1 MRPRGDVVGM
11 RRWVCWV
18 RWSARSLCGIGVA
31 MLVLMATIARPV
43 HADQERLD
51 ADAAALERLSGSL
64 RLDRLSWHVAER
76 RFDQAATPEAR
87 EAVARDLVRVIEPMA
102 EAADPELAEALAQR
116 LERILD
122 QFASVHVDAPGMACV
137 ARLLEASSQVIG
149 RLRAGDEVPAAEVA
163 KAIGWAARA
172 ASLAE
177 AMVDD
182 LGSRTPAGFEQLL
195 RSRLAWS
202 RLQGAWLRAQ
212 GEGRGVEDLAES
224 AIRPLAEVLELD
236 GRTPK
241 PEDVSV
247 DLRSN
252 EVYAWAIVGMAQAR
266 ALLPRGG
273 ASDAVRWLELCD
285 DPVTAPAV
293 RTAAMEWRLQVCLD
307 ARDWTRA
314 RVLITGAGQVPQGFE
329 PALARVAR
337 RAARLGA
344 TDPEALRVVEAALP
358 MLLASGRGDLVSWVA
373 QALPPSGASGLVQA
387 LGALATASGD
397 RSATPDA
404 LRSAAEGALGVAA
417 STKGSAAST
426 LKLEAAR
433 LLLRAG
439 DASRAAVI
447 VGECLAQMREPAP
460 AVQWLRL
467 QALAAAKEP
476 ALREEVLAFVAG
488 PPAGEWTTRAAI
500 LAAMQGIDDD
510 AVLLALE
517 AVDESDPS
525 WRRAQDALGAAAYE
539 RMRAA
544 APADRRRLAEL
555 VMRAVPA
562 PSSAWPDGRIDPVV
576 VRQLVTAT
584 LPWFRSPATVARA
597 AALLDEI
604 AAARPQETLNATER
618 AVVAEATVRVACARG
633 FPEQALAAMSAL
645 DGAQRAKAA
654 RVVLDASWEVIRA
667 GAIDAAR
674 RDRLAIDAAM
684 AAQDG
689 IDPAVDPAGALT
701 WVEVATVAVRAGES
715 SLAPQMMSVATAL
728 ADRSP
733 DRSTLLR
740 VLAAARAAE
749 DDARA
754 VAWATRLAS
763 GLASDDP
770 ERAAVDVMLIDS
782 LSRVDAE
789 RARTALRQLFTLTP
803 GWKQG
808 PQAQPLAELARRLG
822 VEG

>member
-1 MRPRGDVVGM
+1 MF
-11 RRWVCWV
+11 
-18 RWSARSLCGIGVA
+18 
-31 MLVLMATIARPV
+31 TIAGRA

-51 ADAAALERLSGSL
+51 AEARALERLLGSL
-64 RLDRLSWHVAER
+64 RLDRLSWHIAER
-76 RFDQAATPEAR
+76 RFDLAVTPEAR
-87 EAVARDLVRVIEPMA
+87 EAVARDLVRAIEPMA
-102 EAADPELAEALAQR
+102 ESADPELAEALAQR

-137 ARLLEASSQVIG
+137 ARLLDASSQVIG
-149 RLRAGDEVPAAEVA
+149 RLRAGDELPAAEVA
-163 KAIGWAARA
+163 LAIGWAARA
-172 ASLAE
+172 ESLAT
-177 AMVDD
+177 AMAND

-202 RLQGAWLRAQ
+202 KLQGAWLRAQ

-224 AIRPLAEVLELD
+224 AIRPLAEVLEID
-236 GRTPK
+236 GRSPK
-241 PEDVSV
+241 PEEVSV

-273 ASDAVRWLELCD
+273 ASDAMRWLELCD

-293 RTAAMEWRLQVCLD
+293 RAAVMEWRLQVCLE

-314 RVLITGAGQVPQGFE
+314 RVLLTGASQVPQGFE

-337 RAARLGA
+337 HAARLGV

-358 MLLASGRGDLVSWVA
+358 ILLASGRGDLVSWVA
-373 QALPPSGASGLVQA
+373 QALPSSGASGVVQA
-387 LGALATASGD
+387 LSALATASSD
-397 RSATPDA
+397 RSAAPDA

-433 LLLRAG
+433 LFLRAG
-439 DASRAAVI
+439 DASRAAEI
-447 VGECLAQMREPAP
+447 AGECLAHIREPAP

-467 QALAAAKEP
+467 QALAAAKNS
-476 ALREEVLAFVAG
+476 ALRDEALALLSG
-488 PPAGEWTTRAAI
+488 PPAGEWTTRVAI
-500 LAAMQGIDDD
+500 LAATHGIDDD

-517 AVDESDPS
+517 AVDETDPS
-525 WRRAQDALGAAAYE
+525 WRRAQDALCAAAYE
-539 RMRAA
+539 RMRSA

-555 VMRAVPA
+555 VMRAEPA
-562 PSSAWPDGRIDPVV
+562 ASAAWPDGRIDPVV
-576 VRQLVTAT
+576 LRQLVTAT
-584 LPWFRSPATVARA
+584 LSWFQSPATVARA
-597 AALLDEI
+597 TALLDEI
-604 AAARPQETLNATER
+604 AAARPQEALNETER

-633 FPEQALAAMSAL
+633 FPEQAFVAMSAL
-645 DGAQRAKAA
+645 EGAQRAKAA
-654 RVVLDASWEVIRA
+654 RVVLDASAEAIR
-667 GAIDAAR
+667 GGSMDSAR
-674 RDRLAIDAAM
+674 RDRLAIEAAM
-684 AAQDG
+684 AAQEG
-689 IDPAVDPAGALT
+689 IDPSEDRAMALK

-715 SLAPQMMSVATAL
+715 SLAPRMIGVATAL

-733 DRSTLLR
+733 DRGTLLR
-740 VLAAARAAE
+740 VLAAARAAQ

-808 PQAQPLAELARRLG
+808 PQAEPLAELARRLG

>member
-1 MRPRGDVVGM
+1 MHPRGDVVGM
-11 RRWVCWV
+11 RRRMRRCT
-18 RWSARSLCGIGVA
+18 RSLCGIGVA
-31 MLVLMATIARPV
+31 LLIPMTTSARPA

-64 RLDRLSWHVAER
+64 RLDRLSWHIAER
-76 RFDQAATPEAR
+76 RFDQATSPEQR

-122 QFASVHVDAPGMACV
+122 QFASVHVDAPGMVCV

-149 RLRAGDEVPAAEVA
+149 RLRAGDDVPAAEVA

-182 LGSRTPAGFEQLL
+182 LGSRTPAGFEQML

-224 AIRPLAEVLELD
+224 AMRPLAEVLELD

-266 ALLPRGG
+266 ALLPRSG
-273 ASDAVRWLELCD
+273 ASDAMRWLELCD
-285 DPVTAPAV
+285 DPITAPAV

-314 RVLITGAGQVPQGFE
+314 RVLLTGAGEVPQGLE

-344 TDPEALRVVEAALP
+344 TDPESLRVVEAALP

-373 QALPPSGASGLVQA
+373 QALPSSGASGLVQA
-387 LGALATASGD
+387 LGALAMASGD

-417 STKGSAAST
+417 STRGSAAST

-460 AVQWLRL
+460 GVQWFRL
-467 QALAAAKEP
+467 QALAAAKDP
-476 ALREEVLAFVAG
+476 ALRAEVLAFVAG

-500 LAAMQGIDDD
+500 LAATQGIDDD

-539 RMRAA
+539 RMRVA

-555 VMRAVPA
+555 VMRAAPA

-576 VRQLVTAT
+576 LRQLVTAM
-584 LPWFRSPATVARA
+584 LPWFRSPATVART

-604 AAARPQETLNATER
+604 AAARPQELLNATER

-633 FPEQALAAMSAL
+633 FPERALAAMNAL
-645 DGAQRAKAA
+645 EGAQRAKAA

-667 GAIDAAR
+667 GAVDAAR
-674 RDRLAIDAAM
+674 RDRLAIDAAI

-689 IDPAVDPAGALT
+689 IEPSEDPGVALM
-701 WVEVATVAVRAGES
+701 WIEVAAMAVRAGES
-715 SLAPQMMSVATAL
+715 SLAPKMMSVATAL

-733 DRSTLLR
+733 DRGTLLR
-740 VLAAARAAE
+740 VLAAARAAQ

>member
-1 MRPRGDVVGM
+1 MRPRGNDPGTLCSPRV
-11 RRWVCWV
+11 RRIAGA
-18 RWSARSLCGIGVA
+18 ARGLGAALIA
-31 MLVLMATIARPV
+31 LMAMISPAA

-76 RFDQAATPEAR
+76 RFDEATTPEER
-87 EAVARDLVRVIEPMA
+87 EAVARDLVRVVEPMA

-122 QFASVHVDAPGMACV
+122 QFAAVHVDAPGMACV
-137 ARLLEASSQVIG
+137 GRLLDASSQVIG
-149 RLRAGDEVPAAEVA
+149 RLRAGDEVPATEVA
-163 KAIGWAARA
+163 TAIGWASRA
-172 ASLAE
+172 ESLSR
-177 AMVDD
+177 AMVED
-182 LGSRTPAGFEQLL
+182 LGSRTPPGFEQLL

-202 RLQGAWLRAQ
+202 RLQGAWLRLQ
-212 GEGRGVEDLAES
+212 GEGRGAEDLAES
-224 AIRPLAEVLELD
+224 AIRPLAEVLEID

-241 PEDVSV
+241 PEEVSV

-273 ASDAVRWLELCD
+273 ASDAMRWLELCD

-293 RTAAMEWRLQVCLD
+293 RSAAMEWRLQVCLD
-307 ARDWTRA
+307 AQDWTRA
-314 RVLITGAGQVPQGFE
+314 RVLLTGAGQVPRGFE

-373 QALPPSGASGLVQA
+373 QALPPSGASGVVQA
-387 LGALATASGD
+387 LGALATASSD
-397 RSATPDA
+397 PSATPDV
-404 LRSAAEGALGVAA
+404 LRSAAEGALECAA
-417 STKGSAAST
+417 NSKGTAAST

-439 DASRAAVI
+439 DASRAAAI
-447 VGECLAQMREPAP
+447 VGECLAQQREPAP
-460 AVQWLRL
+460 DVQWLRV
-467 QALAAAKEP
+467 QALAAAKDP
-476 ALREEVLAFVAG
+476 ALREEALAFLAG

-500 LAAMQGIDDD
+500 LAAAQGIHDD
-510 AVLLALE
+510 AVLQALE
-517 AVDESDPS
+517 AVDESDLS
-525 WRRAQDALGAAAYE
+525 WRRAQDALCAAAYE
-539 RMRAA
+539 RMRS
-544 APADRRRLAEL
+544 APQSDRLRLAEL
-555 VMRAVPA
+555 VMRAAPA
-562 PSSAWPDGRIDPVV
+562 PSRAWPDGRIDPVV
-576 VRQLVTAT
+576 LRQLVTAM
-584 LPWFRSPATVARA
+584 LPWFRSPASVARA
-597 AALLDEI
+597 GALLAEI
-604 AAARPQETLNATER
+604 AAARPEDALDPAAR

-633 FPEQALAAMSAL
+633 FPEQALAALSAL
-645 DGAQRAKAA
+645 EGVQRAKAA
-654 RVVLDASWEVIRA
+654 RVVLDASRDVIR
-667 GAIDAAR
+667 GGSIDSVR
-674 RDRLAIDAAM
+674 RDRLAIEAAL

-689 IDPAVDPAGALT
+689 IDPAVDRALALA

-715 SLAPQMMSVATAL
+715 TIAPQVLSVATAL
-728 ADRSP
+728 VERSP
-733 DRSTLLR
+733 DRAALLSA
-740 VLAAARAAE
+740 LDAARAAK

-754 VAWATRLAS
+754 VTWGTRLAS

-770 ERAAVDVMLIDS
+770 ERASVDVMLIDS

-808 PQAQPLAELARRLG
+808 PQAAPLAELARRLG
-822 VEG
+822 VDG

>member
-11 RRWVCWV
+11 RRWM

-31 MLVLMATIARPV
+31 TLVLMAAIARPA

-76 RFDQAATPEAR
+76 RFDQATTPEAR

-273 ASDAVRWLELCD
+273 ASDAMRWLELCD

-314 RVLITGAGQVPQGFE
+314 RVLLTGAGQVPQGFE

-476 ALREEVLAFVAG
+476 ALREEVIAFVAG

-500 LAAMQGIDDD
+500 LAATQGIDDD

-544 APADRRRLAEL
+544 ANADRRRLAEL

-562 PSSAWPDGRIDPVV
+562 PSSAWPDGRIDAVV

-584 LPWFRSPATVARA
+584 LPWFRSPATVERA

-604 AAARPQETLNATER
+604 AAARPQEALSATER
-618 AVVAEATVRVACARG
+618 AVIAEATVRVACARG
-633 FPEQALAAMSAL
+633 FPEQAFAAMSAL

-654 RVVLDASWEVIRA
+654 RVVLDAAWEVIRA

-715 SLAPQMMSVATAL
+715 SLAPQLMSVATAL

-733 DRSTLLR
+733 DRGTLLR
-740 VLAAARAAE
+740 VLSAARAAQ

>member
-11 RRWVCWV
+11 RRWM
-18 RWSARSLCGIGVA
+18 RWSARSLCGMCVA
-31 MLVLMATIARPV
+31 MFVLMAAIARPA

-102 EAADPELAEALAQR
+102 EAADPDLAEALAQR

-273 ASDAVRWLELCD
+273 ASDAMRWLELCD
-285 DPVTAPAV
+285 DPVTAQAV

-314 RVLITGAGQVPQGFE
+314 RVLLTGAGQVPQGFE

-344 TDPEALRVVEAALP
+344 SDPEALRVVEAALP

-447 VGECLAQMREPAP
+447 AGECLAQMREPAP

-476 ALREEVLAFVAG
+476 ALRDEVLAFVAG

-500 LAAMQGIDDD
+500 LAATQGIDDD

-555 VMRAVPA
+555 VMRSVPA

-576 VRQLVTAT
+576 LRQLVTAT

-597 AALLDEI
+597 AGLLDEI
-604 AAARPQETLNATER
+604 AAARPQEALNATER

-654 RVVLDASWEVIRA
+654 RVVLDASWEVIRT

-674 RDRLAIDAAM
+674 RDRLATDAAM

-689 IDPAVDPAGALT
+689 IDPAVDPAVALT
-701 WVEVATVAVRAGES
+701 WVEVATVAVRAGDS
-715 SLAPQMMSVATAL
+715 SLAERMMSVATAL

-733 DRSTLLR
+733 DRGTLLR
-740 VLAAARAAE
+740 VLAAARAAK

>member
-1 MRPRGDVVGM
+1 MPPRVDGTRARCCDRSRWAGWSLRCVGITLALTLAI
-11 RRWVCWV
+11 VACPV
-18 RWSARSLCGIGVA
+18 R
-31 MLVLMATIARPV
+31 
-43 HADQERLD
+43 ADQERLD

-64 RLDRLSWHVAER
+64 RLDRLSWHIAER

-87 EAVARDLVRVIEPMA
+87 EAVARDLVRAIEPMA

-122 QFASVHVDAPGMACV
+122 QFATVHADAPGMACV
-137 ARLLEASSQVIG
+137 ARLLDASSHVIG
-149 RLRAGDEVPAAEVA
+149 RLRAGDEVPAAEVVR
-163 KAIGWAARA
+163 AIGWAARA
-172 ASLAE
+172 ESLAK

-182 LGSRTPAGFEQLL
+182 LGSRTPPGFEQLL

-212 GEGRGVEDLAES
+212 GEGRGVADLAES
-224 AIRPLAEVLELD
+224 AIRPLAEVLEID
-236 GRTPK
+236 ARTPK

-273 ASDAVRWLELCD
+273 ASDAMRWLELCD

-293 RTAAMEWRLQVCLD
+293 RSAAMEWRLQVCLD

-314 RVLITGAGQVPQGFE
+314 RVLLTGAGQVPQGFE

-344 TDPEALRVVEAALP
+344 TDAEALRVVEAALP

-373 QALPPSGASGLVQA
+373 QALPASGASGVVQA
-387 LGALATASGD
+387 LGALATASSD
-397 RSATPDA
+397 RAAPPDA
-404 LRSAAEGALGVAA
+404 LRRAAEGALSVAA
-417 STKGSAAST
+417 TSKGSAAST

-439 DASRAAVI
+439 DASRAATI

-467 QALAAAKEP
+467 QALAAAQDA
-476 ALREEVLAFVAG
+476 ALRAEVLAFVAG

-500 LAAMQGIDDD
+500 LAASEGIIDD

-517 AVDESDPS
+517 AVDESDPL
-525 WRRAQDALGAAAYE
+525 WRRSQDALCAAAYE
-539 RMRAA
+539 RMRTSDAT
-544 APADRRRLAEL
+544 DRLRLAEL

-562 PSSAWPDGRIDPVV
+562 PSAAWPDGRIDPVV
-576 VRQLVTAT
+576 LRQLVTAM
-584 LPWFRSPATVARA
+584 LPWFRSPATIARA
-597 AALLDEI
+597 GALLEDI
-604 AAARPQETLNATER
+604 AAARPEQAIDPAER

-633 FPEQALAAMSAL
+633 FPEQALAALSAL
-645 DGAQRAKAA
+645 EGAQRAKAA
-654 RVVLDASWEVIRA
+654 RVVLDASGEVIRA
-667 GAIDAAR
+667 GLLEPTR
-674 RDRLAIDAAM
+674 RDRLAIEAAI

-689 IDPAVDPAGALT
+689 IDPSLDRALALT

-715 SLAPQMMSVATAL
+715 TLAPRMVSVAAAL
-728 ADRSP
+728 VDRSP
-733 DRSTLLR
+733 DRGTLLR
-740 VLAAARAAE
+740 ALAAARAAK

-754 VAWATRLAS
+754 VTWGTRLAS

-770 ERAAVDVMLIDS
+770 ERASVDVMLIDS
-782 LSRVDAE
+782 LSRVDVE
-789 RARTALRQLFTLTP
+789 RARTALRQLFALTP

-808 PQAQPLAELARRLG
+808 PQAEPLAELARRLG

>member
-1 MRPRGDVVGM
+1 MRPRGDVVGL
-11 RRWVCWV
+11 RRWM
-18 RWSARSLCGIGVA
+18 RWFARSLCGMCVA
-31 MLVLMATIARPV
+31 MFVLMAAIARPA

-224 AIRPLAEVLELD
+224 AIRPLAEVLEID

-273 ASDAVRWLELCD
+273 ASDAMRWLELCD

-314 RVLITGAGQVPQGFE
+314 RVLLTGAGQVPQGFE

-397 RSATPDA
+397 RSATPDV

-417 STKGSAAST
+417 STKGSAANT

-447 VGECLAQMREPAP
+447 AGECLAQMREPAP

-476 ALREEVLAFVAG
+476 ALRDEVLAFVAG

-500 LAAMQGIDDD
+500 LAATQGIDDD

-555 VMRAVPA
+555 VMRSVPA

-576 VRQLVTAT
+576 LRQLVTAT

-597 AALLDEI
+597 AGLLDEI
-604 AAARPQETLNATER
+604 AAARPQEALNATER

-654 RVVLDASWEVIRA
+654 RVVLDASWEVIRT

-689 IDPAVDPAGALT
+689 IDPPVDPAVALT

-733 DRSTLLR
+733 DRGTLLR
-740 VLAAARAAE
+740 VLAAARAAK

-782 LSRVDAE
+782 LSRIDAE